1 MASATSKRE
10 IAHYFEYSNH
20 GIQVVEDGLQEVTFG
35 EFLVERGGLSR
46 AQLLAALQLQDK
58 VPGRRIGECVAAL
71 GFLPLT
77 EVERHLTDWNRLDV
91 VVI

>member
-1 MASATSKRE
+1 MANATSKRE

-46 AQLLAALQLQDK
+46 AQLLAALQLQDRA
-58 VPGRRIGECVAAL
+58 PDRRIGECVAAL
-71 GFLPLT
+71 GFLAYT
-77 EVERHLTDWNRLDV
+77 DIERHLADWNRLDV
-91 VVI
+91 VVV